1 MTCTLCFNARI
12 RKFGVESPQFFT
24 NTQAAVKRSFARVQ
38 FLSSAATL
46 LFVSFVLAGCT
57 TIPERELVAYRK
69 AFDEVKT
76 QSANV
81 LADYAASRQAKS
93 NLVSRVVS
101 RRSATAGT
109 GPLDAQLNLQAYDA
123 RIVGAGVESDI
134 DARLKAWAVA
144 ARYNEALTA
153 LATGRSSE
161 IAFAASGL
169 LDSLKKF
176 PIKDVSQAAAEA
188 VPYAGAIIPILELV
202 QKEVEARRFRQAVLE
217 ASPLLD
223 KFVEALYRDANLF
236 REHRATFL
244 NYRFKFE
251 EESFVVE
258 EAMEFRRLLNSRPWS
273 ATNEVADL
281 VGKVNAAR
289 ILVTGGQSFP
299 EIKINP
305 SSGTG
310 PSSTEDIELLALKT
324 VADRVQTH
332 AKKTA
337 RATASELQAYH
348 EMMVNYARL
357 LQAFEHTFKQLR
369 DAAANGGRFPDI
381 SQLETIISS
390 ARVAYIVYTQT
401 K

>member
-1 MTCTLCFNARI
+1 M
-12 RKFGVESPQFFT
+12 
-24 NTQAAVKRSFARVQ
+24 
-38 FLSSAATL
+38 
-46 LFVSFVLAGCT
+46 
-57 TIPERELVAYRK
+57 
-69 AFDEVKT
+69 
-76 QSANV
+76 
-81 LADYAASRQAKS
+81 
-93 NLVSRVVS
+93 
-101 RRSATAGT
+101 
-109 GPLDAQLNLQAYDA
+109 GP
-123 RIVGAGVESDI
+123 
-134 DARLKAWAVA
+134 
-144 ARYNEALTA
+144 
-153 LATGRSSE
+153 
-161 IAFAASGL
+161 
-169 LDSLKKF
+169 
-176 PIKDVSQAAAEA
+176 
-188 VPYAGAIIPILELV
+188 
-202 QKEVEARRFRQAVLE
+202 
-217 ASPLLD
+217 PLLD

-357 LQAFEHTFKQLR
+357 LQAFEHTFKELR

-390 ARVAYIVYTQT
+390 ARVAYTVYTQT